1 MKKIQVQGVHHTT
14 IVGSTRQSA
23 IDFWEGVLGM
33 PFVLEQP
40 NLGKP
45 DENHL
50 YFDPG
55 DGRLLT
61 VFTHQERQDARRPAP
76 RIPFSATKR
85 GIGSRTRA
93 HCFATPPRATC
104 PLRSSRRSDCGCY
117 PPCSSAGLR
126 GSCRGRSA
134 ARPCR
139 RFSIRAGEATV
150 SVGRAR
156 SDQPFE
162 QLHVDRLAS
171 GTVRRSG
178 RRIRVDLVLT
188 KIGAAGVETVPAFNA
203 ESDGPEGLFRAA
215 GDLGGRLR
223 RELGLEAAPASE
235 GSVPETRSID
245 AER

>member
-76 RIPFSATKR
+76 REAGCVEHLAFNV
-85 GIGSRTRA
+85 SRA
-93 HCFATPPRATC
+93 PPRLAGHCGASRACASISAAGARITTSSTGNTISTSGKASFT
-104 PLRSSRRSDCGCY
+104 PALRAISSARWRRRVRIPSAWIRSAWAMPVPRRSVCT
-117 PPCSSAGLR
+117 S
-126 GSCRGRSA
+126 
-134 ARPCR
+134 
-139 RFSIRAGEATV
+139 
-150 SVGRAR
+150 
-156 SDQPFE
+156 
-162 QLHVDRLAS
+162 
-171 GTVRRSG
+171 
-178 RRIRVDLVLT
+178 
-188 KIGAAGVETVPAFNA
+188 
-203 ESDGPEGLFRAA
+203 
-215 GDLGGRLR
+215 
-223 RELGLEAAPASE
+223 
-235 GSVPETRSID
+235 
-245 AER
+245 